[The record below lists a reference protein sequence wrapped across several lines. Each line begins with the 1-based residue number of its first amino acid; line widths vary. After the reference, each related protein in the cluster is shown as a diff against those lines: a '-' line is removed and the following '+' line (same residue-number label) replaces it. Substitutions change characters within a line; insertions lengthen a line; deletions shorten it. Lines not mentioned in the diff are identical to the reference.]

1 MEKTYIF
8 NETDKQIYEYLQK
21 NKKATLEE
29 IFQNIKTGQDNIRR
43 SIEYLKMQEIIKEQT
58 QNKEK
63 YEVTNLGENAI
74 NGRLIEKIFCEKIKD
89 KQISVSEL
97 NNINIPELTP
107 SEKSIAFGI
116 CKNKELI
123 TIEDNKIKI
132 NKNFEKIIN
141 QAESGRMRKYF

>member
-97 NNINIPELTP
+97 NNINIP
-107 SEKSIAFGI
+107 
-116 CKNKELI
+116 N
-123 TIEDNKIKI
+123 
-132 NKNFEKIIN
+132 
-141 QAESGRMRKYF
+141 